1 MSYVPVFP
9 IIPLEYAESL
19 SYMEWLIRLTKNQNE
34 MAKLLS
40 GKIDVAIEEYID
52 NRFDNLMLNAIY
64 DEKTETIFL
73 KKEIGRAH
81 V

>member
-73 KKEIGRAH
+73 KKGTLKEN
-81 V
+81 